1 MGYCRASAVR
11 LLEKE
16 LLSGKHKN
24 ETEAV
29 NKNET
34 EAVNAAIDKSLIHL
48 DSKEKYE
55 LIRIANEQ
63 KCNDM
68 IVKYFV

>member
-29 NKNET
+29 N
-34 EAVNAAIDKSLIHL
+34 AAIDK
-48 DSKEKYE
+48 
-55 LIRIANEQ
+55 

>member
-11 LLEKE
+11 LLENE
-16 LLSGKHKN
+16 LLSGKH
-24 ETEAV
+24 
-29 NKNET
+29 KNET

>member
-16 LLSGKHKN
+16 LLSGKL
-24 ETEAV
+24 
-29 NKNET
+29 KNET